1 MTRSSQAARPV
12 DGRSQRSLRS
22 RQQIVTALIEL
33 VREGDLLPTADQ
45 VASRAGVGLRTV
57 FRHFQDMESL
67 YAEMHERVRSSML
80 DSFDDSSIEGSLAER
95 IRGGVRARATVFEWI
110 APFKRSEVV
119 QRWNSRF
126 LKAKNDEIVREL
138 RASLK
143 RTLPETDAC
152 GAPIRRAV
160 ELLTSFEAW
169 ERLRTHQGLGPE
181 QARETIET
189 ALLELLER

>member
-1 MTRSSQAARPV
+1 MTRSSQAAQPL

-22 RQQIVTALIEL
+22 REQIVTALVEL
-33 VREGDLLPTADQ
+33 VREGELLPTADQ
-45 VASRAGVGLRTV
+45 VAGRAGVGLRTV

-80 DSFDDSSIEGSLAER
+80 ELFDESSIQGSLAER
-95 IRGGVRARATVFEWI
+95 IREGVRMRATVFESI
-110 APFKRSEVV
+110 APFRRSETV

-126 LKAKNDEIVREL
+126 LQTKNEEGVREL

-152 GAPIRRAV
+152 TAPIRRAI

-169 ERLRTHQGLGPE
+169 ERLRTDQGLGPE
-181 QARETIET
+181 QARDVIET
-189 ALLELLER
+189 TLLELLGA